1 MRGFFGEGIAEHL
14 MIPYAKKIWTV
25 EPSTMDFSWIGRRVP
40 DARCGADHPRCP
52 GRRGGAGGGHLQLL
66 VHQGWRDRATPHG
79 PGRAGAERPPGEDRR
94 THRAARQTG
103 GFRRWQIVPF
113 DQLIFSLPLC
123 YIPRFIPNLPPEVQ
137 SRLRGLRYQGIYCV
151 NVGVDRE
158 AISDKHWIYYY
169 EDEFPFHRLSLPA
182 NFSPDCVPPGKSSI
196 ATEVAFSDVR
206 PLDKDTAVEKTIE
219 GLIAAK
225 LITPDDNISLIH
237 TEEILPAY
245 IIYDLNHAKYVAIIR
260 EYLGEHTASAPWA
273 GSASGSTSTWIT
285 PCAAARLPPTRFW
298 PTAAEPGCRWRPT
311 EIRIRQ
317 WRSSSSTG
325 MVQPTPWR
333 CCASSRASRVHL
345 CGSSWWTTD
354 RAMTLWRSCAGRHPT
369 IELVETGENRG
380 FAGGNLVGLRHA
392 CECGE
397 FGWVLLINNDVA
409 VDRGFLP
416 PLVEA
421 CLDPRVG
428 AAAPKIY
435 YFEPRNLIWAAGGRL
450 RLRETV
456 TEEFGQGEEDGPA
469 FSQPA
474 DMTYLT
480 TCCLLIPRD
489 ALEKVGPLDPVFFI
503 GVDDADWS
511 RRAVDAGYRLRYVPD
526 SRIWHKVAVSTGG
539 SYTPFKTFH
548 TGRSNTLYARRH
560 FGPLGLL
567 TFLGANAAAL
577 TGALAQRAAKGQC
590 KSRSCQGQRSLA
602 WAPRPCPFT
611 TSSVGRCQP
620 AGALLL
626 RFGDGVGQK
635 LVPLVEE
642 SLVAE

>member
-1 MRGFFGEGIAEHL
+1 MLAIHRDPYSPVAVIIVNWNGAADTLQVLRELEG
-14 MIPYAKKIWTV
+14 V
-25 EPSTMDFSWIGRRVP
+25 E
-40 DARCGADHPRCP
+40 
-52 GRRGGAGGGHLQLL
+52 
-66 VHQGWRDRATPHG
+66 G
-79 PGRAGAERPPGEDRR
+79 PPLRI
-94 THRAARQTG
+94 
-103 GFRRWQIVPF
+103 IVV
-113 DQLIFSLPLC
+113 DNGSSDDSVEI
-123 YIPRFIPNLPPEVQ
+123 
-137 SRLRGLRYQGIYCV
+137 LR
-151 NVGVDRE
+151 RE
-158 AISDKHWIYYY
+158 APH
-169 EDEFPFHRLSLPA
+169 
-182 NFSPDCVPPGKSSI
+182 V
-196 ATEVAFSDVR
+196 
-206 PLDKDTAVEKTIE
+206 
-219 GLIAAK
+219 
-225 LITPDDNISLIH
+225 
-237 TEEILPAY
+237 
-245 IIYDLNHAKYVAIIR
+245 
-260 EYLGEHTASAPWA
+260 
-273 GSASGSTSTWIT
+273 
-285 PCAAARLPPTRFW
+285 
-298 PTAAEPGCRWRPT
+298 
-311 EIRIRQ
+311 
-317 WRSSSSTG
+317 
-325 MVQPTPWR
+325 
-333 CCASSRASRVHL
+333 
-345 CGSSWWTTD
+345 
-354 RAMTLWRSCAGRHPT
+354 
-369 IELVETGENRG
+369 ELVETGENRG

-392 CECGE
+392 CESGE

-560 FGPLGLL
+560 FGPPGLL

-577 TGALAQRAAKGQC
+577 TGALLRELPRGNAKAVLAKAKGVWRGLRDPVP
-590 KSRSCQGQRSLA
+590 SP
-602 WAPRPCPFT
+602 PR
-611 TSSVGRCQP
+611 
-620 AGALLL
+620 L
-626 RFGDGVGQK
+626 
-635 LVPLVEE
+635 
-642 SLVAE
+642 